1 MNTTFKVL
9 MGVAAGTAAGLIAGI
24 LFAPD
29 KGSETRKKIGQKM
42 KGLADEMKE
51 KFRKA
56 EVRTGDIKAGLSDA
70 LTKAHN

>member
-1 MNTTFKVL
+1 MNTTSKVL
-9 MGVAAGTAAGLIAGI
+9 MGIAAGTAAGLIAGI

-42 KGLADEMKE
+42 KGLADEVKV
-51 KFRKA
+51 KFRKT
-56 EVRTGDIKAGLSDA
+56 EEKTGDMKAGLTDA